1 MEKNVVDDAAEEVI
15 NSFLNDMASFEKTP
29 LVTELTEQLAGIA
42 YDRTEA
48 YMTFTDALAASLGAG
63 AANPCADE
71 ADQDSAITRCESF
84 VSDAVSS
91 SPESLV
97 AALIA
102 SEGTE
107 RAREIVYQVLAQS
120 PTSNAPGLDRG

>member
-1 MEKNVVDDAAEEVI
+1 VVDDAAEEMI
-15 NSFLNDMASFEKTP
+15 NSFLNDMVSVEETP
-29 LVTELTEQLAGIA
+29 LATELTEQLEGIA

-48 YMTFTDALAASLGAG
+48 FNTFTDALAASLGG
-63 AANPCADE
+63 DAANQYSDE

-91 SPESLV
+91 SPESLA

-102 SEGTE
+102 GEGPE
-107 RAREIVYQVLAQS
+107 RAQDIVRQMRAQS
-120 PTSNAPGLDRG
+120 PAFNPPGLDRG